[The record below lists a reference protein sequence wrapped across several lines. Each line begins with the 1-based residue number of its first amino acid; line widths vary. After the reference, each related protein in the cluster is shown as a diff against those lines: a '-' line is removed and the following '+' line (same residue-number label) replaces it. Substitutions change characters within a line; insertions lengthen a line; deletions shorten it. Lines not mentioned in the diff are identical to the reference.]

1 MKTSSHSLVVLS
13 LALMSYGAQAAK
25 WTGVANPSPGQQLAE
40 QLLASRQVMTSSALS
55 SASLA
60 SSPAASSDTTVVNPT
75 PSGGKVD
82 LSTVA
87 IPGASVQVNLGD
99 SLVVGIYSTYRVVG
113 IATNASSVTI
123 PSTVTHNG
131 RTYNL
136 SEANFASADWSL
148 CPNLTALTLGENFR
162 TVQGPLTGSKITDLT
177 YLHSSPYTPNQAFR
191 PGEYRT
197 LRIHV
202 PFGTNY
208 SYRYEDAVVLM
219 GDMQP
224 DYPTLNNSNY
234 VQKLD
239 DNNYLGYQI
248 SGSNGAFTAELRA
261 VRLEAASLVVPD
273 TVYAGVPVVKIGFH
287 SYQTA
292 AQKEFAQPLESVRQV
307 KGSTPVAYQDYHAP
321 NLKEITMPASVNDFS
336 INYSSTQLET
346 LHLKH
351 TKQAPNSGY
360 HVPSYLTVYVA
371 GDSLLKAMEKDSR
384 WNSAD
389 LLPEGFQPVAMTIDI
404 QTPGEFAQKYLEATG
419 TDWGKVNHLKVTG
432 KPDETDFTNINKL
445 TRLYQ
450 LDLSELE
457 DLRVPNQ
464 LLTRNQRVREVLLPA
479 HVTFLGD
486 EAFYM
491 CPRLE
496 RVTFAQ
502 VENVANPPAE
512 WAIGLRALAECPKL
526 VHCDLPEGLVSINYQ
541 AFEGCTAL
549 RQITLPQ
556 SLKTLRYSAFEGA
569 GLESVIVPDQIKEI
583 EESTFESCR
592 NLTAVKLPASIH
604 TIENSAFSNCSNLLQ
619 LTLPDSLEK
628 LGHSVFSG
636 TGIREITL
644 PARLHQ
650 VGSSLFYNCKEL
662 RKIYVLS
669 AQPPYLSSG
678 SLFDSYMSR
687 DSLHLYVPSVAI
699 PAYRQANGW
708 KDFYFVHPL
717 NQPVGDMSF
726 YRPFTMHVSEA
737 DSLTLKDNPNLML
750 GWKGNNEYGQLTIK
764 GQEGT
769 EALSLGNFKLHAYH
783 QNGSSWEGATLIN
796 ELPAMR
802 ADSVALDYQFDSNE
816 WYFISFPFNVK
827 VKDILVGDSTYW
839 TIREYDGAMRAQGNF
854 DLTWKYLQ
862 EDSELQAGKGY
873 ILQARV
879 NWDGFNPPRPHFV
892 FRAANDT
899 RKNDLFA
906 AHDVKVP
913 LTEHLADFAQN
924 RSWNLVGNPY
934 PAFFNLNFTDFLAPV
949 TVWNGYSYE
958 AVSPIDDNYLLKP
971 NEAFFVQR
979 PVDQDGITFQAKGR
993 MHYDEAKNFRQGGGF
1008 SVAREGLRETAAQRL
1023 VFNFELADAEGRA
1036 DKTRIV
1042 LNEGVTMAYDLE
1054 RDASKMLSSDATMHQ
1069 LYSLQGGV
1077 QYAINERPY
1086 DDGTAQLEA
1095 TFAQAGTYTLRLAS
1109 ATDEGCAVTLIDKWT
1124 GNTVRLT
1131 AEGYRFEAEAGVAK
1145 DRFTLS
1151 FGEPTAIEEV
1161 ETDAEVRATTD
1172 GLHIRAAKAVHIQV
1186 YAADGRL
1193 CYSQQT
1199 KQAQIDLPAGVYL
1212 VKVDGQVQKVQVK

>member
-55 SASLA
+55 PASLA

-273 TVYAGVPVVKIGFH
+273 TVYAGVPVVKIDFQ
-287 SYQTA
+287 SFQ
-292 AQKEFAQPLESVRQV
+292 
-307 KGSTPVAYQDYHAP
+307 AP
-321 NLKEITMPASVNDFS
+321 HLKEITIPTSVQSLSSNL
-336 INYSSTQLET
+336 SSTPIET

-351 TKQAPNSGY
+351 TQQAPSIGY
-360 HVPSYLTVYVA
+360 STIPDYLTVYVA
-371 GDSLLKAMEKDSR
+371 SDSLLAVMEKDNN
-384 WNSAD
+384 WNRAD
-389 LLPEGFQPVAMTIDI
+389 LLPEGFQPLAMTIDV

-419 TDWGKVNHLKVTG
+419 TDWAKVNHLKVTG
-432 KPDETDFTNINKL
+432 SPNETDLGNIKNLK
-445 TRLYQ
+445 RLYKI
-450 LDLSELE
+450 DLSEVEGIALPQFF
-457 DLRVPNQ
+457 LSNNKR
-464 LLTRNQRVREVLLPA
+464 LREVVLPKNTTGIGEHA
-479 HVTFLGD
+479 FSHCSRLEVVNFVSKEQKQETDTSTSAWTVD
-486 EAFYM
+486 EYAFYE
-491 CPRLE
+491 CVRLSKCDFPE
-496 RVTFAQ
+496 GVS
-502 VENVANPPAE
+502 
-512 WAIGLRALAECPKL
+512 AIGGNAFNKCKSLCQ
-526 VHCDLPEGLVSINYQ
+526 IN
-541 AFEGCTAL
+541 
-549 RQITLPQ
+549 LPQ
-556 SLKTLRYSAFEGA
+556 SLTIIHGHAFHSTS
-569 GLESVIVPDQIKEI
+569 LDSVIIPNGVTRIDVNAFHECSKLK
-583 EESTFESCR
+583 F
-592 NLTAVKLPASIH
+592 VKLSSSLQVIRDY
-604 TIENSAFSNCSNLLQ
+604 AFAACTSLQ
-619 LTLPDSLEK
+619 HIDLPESLTSL
-628 LGHSVFSG
+628 GRYVFS
-636 TGIREITL
+636 ESALQDITL
-644 PARLHQ
+644 PANLKEAGNKTFYGCNNLRNVTSLSVQ
-650 VGSSLFYNCKEL
+650 PPSASELLSSLPL
-662 RKIYVLS
+662 
-669 AQPPYLSSG
+669 
-678 SLFDSYMSR
+678 

-726 YRPFTMHVSEA
+726 YHPFTMQVSEA
-737 DSLTLKDNPNLML
+737 DSLTLKDNPNLTL
-750 GWKGNNEYGQLTIK
+750 GWKEYNEYGQLTIK

-769 EALSLGNFKLHAYH
+769 EALSLGNFKLHANL
-783 QNGSSWEGATLIN
+783 QDGSSWEGATLIN

-879 NWDGFNPPRPHFV
+879 NWDGFNPPQPHFV

-1008 SVAREGLRETAAQRL
+1008 SAAREGLRETAARRL

-1095 TFAQAGTYTLRLAS
+1095 TFAQAGTYTLRQAS